1 MLAEEK
7 EMIDIKTVRKD
18 FPILSREVYGK
29 PLVYFDNAASSQKPS
44 KVIDAI
50 SHYYEYEHSNIH
62 RGVHHLSAEATEK
75 HEESRKTIQGFIN
88 AKYSHEI
95 IFTKGTTD
103 SINLVAYSFGNKFIN
118 GGDEVIVSSLEHHSN
133 IVPWQMM
140 CEARGAKL
148 KVIPIN
154 DAGELLLDEYR
165 NLLSIKTKIVA
176 IGHVSNALGT
186 INPVKEIIA
195 EAKKKSIPV
204 LLDGAQAIPH
214 LAVDVQELDC
224 DFYAFSAHKI
234 FGPTGVGILYGKE
247 ILLKTIPPYQGGGEM
262 IDTVTFEKTTY
273 NELPH
278 KFEAGTPNMAGVIGL
293 KAAIDY
299 MNEIGINNIAIAEH
313 QLLEYATEQISA
325 INGVRLIGTAKEKAS
340 VLSFL
345 VNDVHPYDIGTI
357 LDRLGVAVRTGH
369 HCAEPLMNRLSI
381 PGTVRA
387 SFAFYNTKEEVD
399 VFINALKKAVSMLS

>member
-1 MLAEEK
+1 MLVEEK

-29 PLVYFDNAASSQKPS
+29 TLVYFDNAASSQKPS

-50 SHYYEYEHSNIH
+50 SHYYEHEHSNIH
-62 RGVHHLSAEATEK
+62 RGVHHLSADATEK
-75 HEESRKTIQGFIN
+75 YEEARKTIQRFIN
-88 AKYSHEI
+88 AEHSHEV

-103 SINLVAYSFGNKFIN
+103 SINLVAYSFGVKFIN
-118 GGDEVIVSSLEHHSN
+118 EGDEVIVSTLDHHSN
-133 IVPWQMM
+133 IVPWQMI
-140 CEARGAKL
+140 CETRGAKL

-154 DAGELLLDEYR
+154 NEGELLLDDYR
-165 NLLSIKTKIVA
+165 NLLSDKTKIVA
-176 IGHVSNALGT
+176 VGHVSNALGT

-195 EAKKKSIPV
+195 EAKKMRIPV

-234 FGPTGVGILYGKE
+234 FGPTGVGVLYGKE
-247 ILLKTIPPYQGGGEM
+247 NLLNTIPPYQGGGDM

-278 KFEAGTPNMAGVIGL
+278 KFEAGTPNIAGVIGL
-293 KAAIDY
+293 KAAIEY
-299 MNEIGINNIAIAEH
+299 VNQVGINNIAIAEH
-313 QLLEYATEQISA
+313 QLIEYATEQISA
-325 INGVRLIGTAKEKAS
+325 IDGVRLIGTAKEKAS

-345 VNDVHPYDIGTI
+345 VNDIHPYDIGTI

-369 HCAEPLMNRLSI
+369 HCAEPLMNRLNI

-399 VFINALKKAVSMLS
+399 VFVNALKKAVSMLS